1 MIKTIANDREVLF
14 RFGEVVCL
22 KSGEF
27 GIALG
32 NLFEDDVYADHSE
45 CVVLLFTQ
53 FRKNIHDNGL
63 RDLAPSELSKQY
75 ANI

>member
-1 MIKTIANDREVLF
+1 MSTPALDREILF

-27 GIALG
+27 ATTLG
-32 NLFEDDVYADHSE
+32 NLFEDDTYVDHE
-45 CVVLLFTQ
+45 NCVVLLFPA
-53 FRKNIHDNGL
+53 FRTNIHDNGL
-63 RDLAPSELSKQY
+63 RDLVPSELSKQY